1 MKRYFKLFI
10 AALLAVTMALF
21 VAACDGTDEK
31 GEKNAT
37 DVSGKTYVYVDGKIS
52 GTDQVTDEDMNKLYK
67 DTKITFNA
75 DGTVDSEMFPNSTWK
90 QSGADVTLT
99 VSMAGMSMDY
109 NCKATGNTL
118 TVSASSMGMTMTLNY
133 KLETPDGGD
142 EEGGDEEGGDE
153 EGGQDEQTGVS
164 GKAYVF
170 EDVTLVSNTGNY
182 PASMVEEIIAAS
194 KEGNKGAHFVFE
206 KGGRFLVVVDGEA
219 MAGTWTQNGTTV
231 TAVIEGEAQDFTL
244 DGNKIF
250 AEMSDEGLTLKLT
263 LTYDKDFKYDGE
275 ISGGDKEEGGSGV
288 VTGRGRAYS
297 FKNITITQNTSGM
310 SNAELI
316 SALEQNLKDSHF
328 IFNDGGEFI
337 AVQQGMAVKGTWN
350 SKGNTLTAYMG
361 GEPQEFTYD
370 GDDIYAVVDSGD
382 GVVLK
387 ITYSYD
393 KNYSYSG
400 PITDIGGGNNPAMPE
415 ISGKY
420 RLIDLKVDGDVENFE
435 QITAALC
442 AKYENTVMNFISS
455 EDGYGSGE
463 YVGGEHDGEMFKFYI
478 ELGGNGKV
486 SVYVNG
492 LAFSYDDGIL
502 YSEEIHSDEY
512 NVSYYI
518 IYGRA

>member
-37 DVSGKTYVYVDGKIS
+37 DVSGKTYVYVDGKVS

-67 DTKITFNA
+67 DTTITFNA

-99 VSMAGMSMDY
+99 VSMSGMSMDY

-170 EDVTLVSNTGNY
+170 ENMSLVSNTGNY
-182 PASMVEEIIAAS
+182 SSGMVEQIIS
-194 KEGNKGAHFVFE
+194 SGKENLKGTHFVFE
-206 KGGRFLVVVDGEA
+206 KGGRFLAIKDGEA
-219 MAGTWTQNGTTV
+219 MAGTWTQNGATV
-231 TAVIEGEAQDFTL
+231 TAVMEGEAQNFTL
-244 DGNKIF
+244 DGNKIS
-250 AEMSDEGLTLKLT
+250 AEMSDDGLTLKVT
-263 LTYDKDFKYDGE
+263 YTYDKDFKYDGE
-275 ISGGDKEEGGSGV
+275 ISGGE
-288 VTGRGRAYS
+288 VTGTGRAYS
-297 FKNITITQNTSGM
+297 FKNITVTQNTSGID
-310 SNAELI
+310 NATLI
-316 SALEQNLKDSHF
+316 SEMGKNLRDSHF

-337 AVQQGMAVKGTWN
+337 AVIQGTAVKGTWD

-361 GEPQEFTYD
+361 DEPQEFTYD

-393 KNYSYSG
+393 KNYTYNG
-400 PITDIGGGNNPAMPE
+400 PIIGGDKEDPKPAMPE
-415 ISGKY
+415 ISGGY
-420 RLIDLKVDGDVENFE
+420 RLVDLKVDGDPENFE
-435 QITAALC
+435 QITATLR
-442 AKYENTVMNFISS
+442 AKYENTVLNFISC

-478 ELGGNGKV
+478 EQGGNGKV